1 MGWSLSLGVI
11 NGTAVRV
18 HITFLLFLA
27 WIGFAAYARGGQA
40 AAIQSIVYILL
51 LFACVVLHEFGHV
64 LAARRYGIR
73 TPDITLLPIGGVA
86 RLERM
91 PEHPRQELVVALAG
105 PAVNVVIAAVLF
117 LLVGGVGGDE
127 APDLANP
134 SASLME
140 RLLWVNLFL
149 AAFNLIPAFP
159 MDGGRVLRA
168 LLTYRLGYVRGTQIA
183 ANVGQGVA
191 FLLGLLGLFGGNVL
205 LVFIALFVYL
215 AAAAE
220 AHVVQTRQI
229 AQGLTIANVTMTA
242 LQSLR
247 PDSPLGQAVDSLIS
261 TAQHEFPV
269 LDAGG
274 GLVGVLTRDELI
286 HGLREN
292 GPAGS
297 VGDVMRTD
305 IPALHHRRPLADAFA
320 LLCERRV
327 PAVFVTGP
335 DDRFLGLVT
344 CEHVT
349 EALALLGARRSGASP
364 AQSPPQTGISSEF
377 QPAPAE
383 R

>member
-1 MGWSLSLGVI
+1 MGWSLSLGVV

-18 HITFLLFLA
+18 HITFLLLLA
-27 WIGFAAYARGGQA
+27 WIGFAAYTRGGQA

-64 LAARRYGIR
+64 FAARRYGIH

-91 PEHPRQELVVALAG
+91 PENPMQELVVALAG

-117 LLVGGVGGDE
+117 LLGGFGGGE
-127 APDLANP
+127 APDLTNP
-134 SASLME
+134 TAGMVQ

-149 AAFNLIPAFP
+149 AGFNMIPAFP

-168 LLTYRLGYVRGTQIA
+168 LLSYRLGFIRGTQIA
-183 ANVGQGVA
+183 ASVGQGFA
-191 FLLGLLGLFGGNVL
+191 FLLGLLGLFGGNFL

-215 AAAAE
+215 AATAE
-220 AHVVQTRQI
+220 AHVVQTRQV
-229 AQGLTIANVTMTA
+229 AQGLTIADVTMTQ

-247 PDSPLGQAVDSLIS
+247 PDSRLEQAADHLLS
-261 TAQHEFPV
+261 TTQHEFPV
-269 LDAGG
+269 LDDNG
-274 GLVGVLTRDELI
+274 GLAGVLTRDELI
-286 HGLREN
+286 RGLREN

-297 VGDVMRTD
+297 VRDVMRTD
-305 IPALHHRRPLADAFA
+305 IPALNHRRPLADAFA
-320 LLCERRV
+320 LICERRL
-327 PAVFVTGP
+327 PAVSVTGP

-349 EALALLGARRSGASP
+349 EALAVLGARRSHTSP
-364 AQSPPQTGISSEF
+364 TERPSQPGISPEL
-377 QPAPAE
+377 QP
-383 R
+383 RSG

>member
-1 MGWSLSLGVI
+1 MGWSLSLGVV

-18 HITFLLFLA
+18 HITFLLLLA
-27 WIGFAAYARGGQA
+27 WIGFAAYSRGGQA

-64 LAARRYGIR
+64 FAARRYGIR

-91 PEHPRQELVVALAG
+91 PEEPGQELVIALAG
-105 PAVNVVIAAVLF
+105 PAVNVAIAVVLF
-117 LLVGGVGGDE
+117 LLVGGIGGGE

-134 SASLME
+134 AAGMME
-140 RLLWVNLFL
+140 RLLWVNLML
-149 AAFNLIPAFP
+149 AAFNMIPAFP

-168 LLTYRLGYVRGTQIA
+168 LLTYRLGFVRGTQIA
-183 ANVGQGVA
+183 ANIGQGVA

-205 LVFIALFVYL
+205 LIFIALFVYL
-215 AAAAE
+215 AATAE

-229 AQGLTIANVTMTA
+229 AQGLTIADVTMKG
-242 LQSLR
+242 LQSLHL
-247 PDSPLGQAVDSLIS
+247 DSRLDQAVDRLLS
-261 TAQHEFPV
+261 TTQHEFPV

-274 GLVGVLTRDELI
+274 ALAGVLTRDELI
-286 HGLREN
+286 HGLREHGGGGN
-292 GPAGS
+292 
-297 VGDVMRTD
+297 VRDVMRTD
-305 IPALHHRRPLADAFA
+305 IPVLHHRRPLADAFA

-327 PAVFVTGP
+327 PAVSVTGP

-349 EALALLGARRSGASP
+349 EALALLGAHRNHGSP
-364 AQSPPQTGISSEF
+364 AQHPPRPGISPEL
-377 QPAPAE
+377 QPSPAE

>member
-1 MGWSLSLGVI
+1 MGWSLSLGVV
-11 NGTAVRV
+11 NGIAVRV

-40 AAIQSIVYILL
+40 AAIESTIYILL
-51 LFACVVLHEFGHV
+51 LFACVLLHEFGHV

-91 PEHPRQELVVALAG
+91 PEHPSQELVVALAG
-105 PAVNVVIAAVLF
+105 PAVNVVIAAILY
-117 LLVGGVGGDE
+117 LLVGGFGGGE

-134 SASLME
+134 SAGLME
-140 RLLWVNLFL
+140 RLLWINLFL

-168 LLTYRLGYVRGTQIA
+168 LLTYRLGFVRGTQIA
-183 ANVGQGVA
+183 ASVGQGFA

-215 AAAAE
+215 AATAE

-229 AQGLTIANVTMTA
+229 AQGLTIADVTMTG

-247 PDSPLGQAVDSLIS
+247 PDSPLGQAADSLLT

-286 HGLREN
+286 RGLREN
-292 GPAGS
+292 SQAGS
-297 VGDVMRTD
+297 VRDVMRTD
-305 IPALHHRRPLADAFA
+305 IPALHHRRPLDDAFT

-327 PAVFVTGP
+327 PAVSVTGP

-349 EALALLGARRSGASP
+349 EALALLGARPSRTAS
-364 AQSPPQTGISSEF
+364 AQNPPQTGFPVEG
-377 QPAPAE
+377 PLRPVK